1 MKPLAENGEATPTRR
16 FSPRLADSPRSEP
29 ASVLED
35 ALQQVRQVLEAHL
48 RLEDERLH
56 ERKLRALAEF
66 AAGAAHEVNTPLAII
81 SGLAQKLRRTE
92 SDPERTQCYDQIIRQ
107 AERIHAL
114 FRDLMLFARPPAL
127 KPVKL
132 SLSSLVARCARS
144 LKPLAAQRGVR
155 MRMVGSRSLAP
166 IVGDP
171 KLLEIAIV
179 ALLRNALEAAP
190 PKGWARVQVVKGVKG
205 MQVVRIDDSG
215 PGIAPELR
223 EHVFDPFYSGRSAGR
238 GTGLGLSK
246 AWRIAEM
253 HGGKVELPLR
263 GGRSNRCEL
272 VLPAAPT
279 LARPTGL
286 NRQALEEQE
295 PGRSARRKTVR
306 RSA

>member
-1 MKPLAENGEATPTRR
+1 VKPLAENGVATPTRR
-16 FSPRLADSPRSEP
+16 FSPRLADAPRSEP
-29 ASVLED
+29 ASALED
-35 ALQQVRQVLEAHL
+35 TLQQVRLVLEAHL

-92 SDPERTQCYDQIIRQ
+92 SDPERTQSYDQIIRQ

-127 KPVKL
+127 NPAKL
-132 SLSSLVARCARS
+132 SLHSLVARCARS
-144 LKPLAAQRGVR
+144 LKPLAVQRGVR
-155 MRMVGSRSLAP
+155 LRVVGSRGLAP

-171 KLLEIAIV
+171 KLLEIAVV

-190 PKGWARVQVVKGVKG
+190 ANGWARVQVVKGARG
-205 MQVVRIDDSG
+205 MQVVRVEDSG

-246 AWRIAEM
+246 AWRIAEL
-253 HGGKVELPLR
+253 HGGRVELPLR
-263 GGRSNRCEL
+263 GCRSNRCEL
-272 VLPAAPT
+272 VLPIAPL
-279 LARPTGL
+279 LANTTSL
-286 NRQALEEQE
+286 NGQAVEGR
-295 PGRSARRKTVR
+295 GRSARRKSVR